1 MRNLSSLFYG
11 AERLER
17 ELKRTGVLREPTI
30 PLSDQ
35 EQAEAEHVAALV
47 DAHAT
52 ENERAVLALSSLAG
66 AHVQFGFTLTELVR
80 IAESDGDEEGPPLE
94 YDPAALAE
102 VTARIAVRRELRL
115 PKRECVVRKP
125 PPEASQCN
133 CLAQTLDA
141 AIESGEPM
149 ARDEVLKAARQAH
162 GERWAWLKR
171 KPEPWPELPAPD
183 PSPLPAP
190 KRKLQ
195 PAPPRELISQTNTRP
210 ARVIKRRPK
219 WYDPPRGSGGIMDRQ
234 F

>member
-1 MRNLSSLFYG
+1 VRNLSSLFYS
-11 AERLER
+11 ADRLER

-35 EQAEAEHVAALV
+35 EQAEADRVAALV

-52 ENERAVLALSSLAG
+52 ENERAELALSSLAG

-80 IAESDGDEEGPPLE
+80 IAHSDDVEEGPPLE
-94 YDPAALAE
+94 YDPPALAA
-102 VTARIAVRRELRL
+102 VTARIAMRQELRL

-125 PPEASQCN
+125 PPEASHCN

-141 AIESGEPM
+141 LIASGQPLT
-149 ARDEVLKAARQAH
+149 RDEVLKAARRAH

-171 KPEPWPELPAPD
+171 KPELRPEP
-183 PSPLPAP
+183 PSDSPVVTRIPPLPKP
-190 KRKLQ
+190 V
-195 PAPPRELISQTNTRP
+195 PAAIVSETNTKA
-210 ARVIKRRPK
+210 ARVVKRRPK
-219 WYDPPRGSGGIMDRQ
+219 WFDQSNSILDRK